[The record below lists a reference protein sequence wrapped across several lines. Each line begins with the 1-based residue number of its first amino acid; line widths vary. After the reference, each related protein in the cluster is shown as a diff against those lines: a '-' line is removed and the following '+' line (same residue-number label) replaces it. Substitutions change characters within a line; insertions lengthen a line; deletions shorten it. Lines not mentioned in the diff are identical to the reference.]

1 VLIESVNTIVT
12 SDPSGTWK
20 VLGTFGAAAVDTLL
34 GAPVAGAAAVG
45 ALLGT
50 SAVGAAAA
58 PGETVVSSAEPVE
71 HPLNAKVNT
80 ITKIVVQ
87 KFFI

>member
-1 VLIESVNTIVT
+1 
-12 SDPSGTWK
+12 
-20 VLGTFGAAAVDTLL
+20 
-34 GAPVAGAAAVG
+34 
-45 ALLGT
+45 LGT

-80 ITKIVVQ
+80 ITKIVVH
-87 KFFI
+87 KFFIGSPSLWRRFSPEAYHAAMGQNPMQKATEY